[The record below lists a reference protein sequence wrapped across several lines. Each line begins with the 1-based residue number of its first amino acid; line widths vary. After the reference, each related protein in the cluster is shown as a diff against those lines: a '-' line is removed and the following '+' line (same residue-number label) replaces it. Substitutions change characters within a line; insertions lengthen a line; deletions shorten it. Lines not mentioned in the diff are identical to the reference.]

1 MRGRP
6 LPPSLPSAAPA
17 GPCPGSPSDAP
28 LALSAP
34 VQRCIGRR
42 LYDENEDLS
51 DVEEIVSVRGF
62 DLEEK
67 LRSRSYRGDF
77 VRPMDGQGER
87 SGPTASP
94 PPPTCRPARLRISR
108 QPRPGRGSQ

>member
-1 MRGRP
+1 P
-6 LPPSLPSAAPA
+6 LLPSCRCA
-17 GPCPGSPSDAP
+17 GAKPDPKRRRGAQVASSDAP
-28 LALSAP
+28 LALSALP

-62 DLEEK
+62 NLDEK

-87 SGPTASP
+87 RETVKSLLAS
-94 PPPTCRPARLRISR
+94 
-108 QPRPGRGSQ
+108 